1 MDKIKDII
9 LQIEWLK
16 QEQKFN
22 NAIEI
27 LEKNLVTYNWDYR
40 LYEELADIY
49 LYKWELAKAIK
60 SVNFSLE
67 LNKESATGNYLKWFV
82 LLSLWMVSH
91 Y

>member
-27 LEKNLVTYNWDYR
+27 LEKNLVTYNW
-40 LYEELADIY
+40 
-49 LYKWELAKAIK
+49 
-60 SVNFSLE
+60 
-67 LNKESATGNYLKWFV
+67 
-82 LLSLWMVSH
+82 
-91 Y
+91 